1 MNKKLI
7 LQRALL
13 VYIERKLVQSIYT
26 GMYKY
31 IFTQARFIHDYLII
45 TKTIIIELIDE
56 RPENKPTTCK
66 SSITLKIETD

>member
-31 IFTQARFIHDYLII
+31 IYSHKHDSFM
-45 TKTIIIELIDE
+45 
-56 RPENKPTTCK
+56 TT
-66 SSITLKIETD
+66 